1 MKQAISLTELES
13 FDTHAKRHGS
23 ERRFL
28 CPVCGS
34 GKPRDDAHRSM
45 ALNTDTGAYIC
56 HRCGEK
62 GLIKEKWTTPT
73 FTPRKV
79 RVAAALARAF
89 SVEPTPQPTQEIE
102 SDCEAKLSQV
112 LKDAVPVFGT
122 AGAKYIEKRGIP
134 IELASPANVLFSTD
148 FYGRPAVLF
157 PMHNRD
163 GELVAFNGRF
173 TDGKESKGKL
183 KTQSVGKKS
192 FGLFATHGALESEI
206 ITVCEGVFDALSLH
220 LCGLPAVAIVGT
232 SFPEW
237 LSSALA
243 FQKVFVATDAD
254 ESGDKAAESLVNVLR
269 SRGARAVRMRPEGAK
284 DWNDVL
290 LNNGADALREFVEL
304 RIGEAFPDFE
314 YEPVTESEPVTED
327 FAIEDVFDVENESGQ
342 LALGYL
348 FDAAKNHDSEELL
361 WGMPTVRAYQA
372 GKDLVAGVGKHSQGK
387 LTDAQLKALGDRYIN
402 AHLRSDN
409 VSLPWT
415 GKDLPLFH
423 LSITATG
430 ERLENLTCNQIQ
442 SWIVRE
448 HWLRQ
453 SPETQIDIMSL

>member
-1 MKQAISLTELES
+1 MNNVISLTDLETYDNRAS
-13 FDTHAKRHGS
+13 RYGT

-28 CPVCGS
+28 CPICGDS
-34 GKPRDDAHRSM
+34 KPRDDSHRSL
-45 ALNTDTGAYIC
+45 ALNTDSGAYVC
-56 HRCGEK
+56 HRCK
-62 GLIKEKWTTPT
+62 ATGLIKEKWTTPT

-79 RVAAALARAF
+79 RVAAALTRVF

-102 SDCEAKLSQV
+102 SDCEAKLRETE
-112 LKDAVPVFGT
+112 KNARPVAGT
-122 AGAKYIEKRGIP
+122 IGAKYIEKRGIP
-134 IELASPANVLFSTD
+134 IELASAANVLFSTD
-148 FYGRPAVLF
+148 FYGRDAVLF
-157 PMHNRD
+157 PMHNRV

-192 FGLFATHGALESEI
+192 FGLLATHGALESEI

-284 DWNDVL
+284 DWNDML
-290 LNNGADALREFVEL
+290 LNIGADALREFVEL

-327 FAIEDVFDVENESGQ
+327 FAIEDVFDCENESGQ
-342 LALGYL
+342 MALDYL
-348 FDAAKNHDSEELL
+348 FAAAAKHGDDFLL
-361 WGMPTVRAYQA
+361 SMPTVEAYESECA
-372 GKDLVAGVGKHSQGK
+372 LVAAIDKHSKGELPNAALER
-387 LTDAQLKALGDRYIN
+387 LTMRFIA
-402 AHLRSDN
+402 AHLRSND

-415 GKDLPLFH
+415 GGDVPLFQ
-423 LSITATG
+423 LMLKING
-430 ERLENLTCNQIQ
+430 ERVENLTCNQIQ

-453 SPETQIDIMSL
+453 SPEAEIDTMSL

>member
-1 MKQAISLTELES
+1 
-13 FDTHAKRHGS
+13 
-23 ERRFL
+23 
-28 CPVCGS
+28 V
-34 GKPRDDAHRSM
+34 
-45 ALNTDTGAYIC
+45 
-56 HRCGEK
+56 K
-62 GLIKEKWTTPT
+62 GVIREKWSKPS

-79 RVAAALARAF
+79 RTAAALARAF
-89 SVEPTPQPTQEIE
+89 SVEPTPPPTQEIE
-102 SDCEAKLSQV
+102 SDCEAKLSQI
-112 LKDAVPVFGT
+112 LKDAVPIFG
-122 AGAKYIEKRGIP
+122 ADGAKYIEKRGIP
-134 IELASPANVLFSTD
+134 IELASAANVLFSTD
-148 FYGRPAVLF
+148 FYGRDAVLF

-237 LSSALA
+237 LPSALA

-284 DWNDVL
+284 DWNDML
-290 LNNGADALREFVEL
+290 LNIGADALREFVEL
-304 RIGEAFPDFE
+304 QIGEAFPDFE

-327 FAIEDVFDVENESGQ
+327 FAIEDVFGVENESGQ
-342 LALGYL
+342 TAIDYL
-348 FDAAKNHDSEELL
+348 LDAAKNHADGGLL

-372 GKDLVAGVGKHSQGK
+372 GKDLVAGVGKHSRGK

-402 AHLRSDN
+402 AHLRSDG
-409 VSLPWT
+409 VSEAWT
-415 GKDLPLFH
+415 GKDVPLFH
-423 LSITATG
+423 LTVRANG
-430 ERLENLTCNQIQ
+430 ERVKNETCNQIQ
-442 SWIVRE
+442 AWIIRE

-453 SPETQIDIMSL
+453 SPETEIDIMNL